1 MKKNNPGAI
10 SLRISLFLLILY
22 LIFDLAYFIF
32 FSKEPF
38 NWLFLA
44 LSSILLFI
52 VVYIVVWQAIENFIY
67 KKIRILYKNIHN
79 LKSPK
84 HKIVANSDWLETA
97 EKEVAEWAEDQ
108 KKEMESLK
116 KLETYRR
123 EFLGNVSHELKTPIF
138 NIQGYVL
145 TLLDGGLKDESI
157 NMEYLQRAE
166 KSIDRM
172 ITIINN
178 LDEISRLE
186 SDALMPNYE
195 RFDIMSLCNDLIEF
209 FEIKAAEKN
218 INIFINQ
225 NTLTPFHVFA
235 DKELIR
241 QVLSNLIENSIKYGN
256 DNGRTKISLY
266 DMDEQVLIEVSD
278 TGIGIS
284 QEDIPRIFERFYR
297 SGHGRTVNNSGS
309 GLGLAIVKHII
320 EAHHQTINVRSSVGT
335 GTTFGFTLKKG

>member
-1 MKKNNPGAI
+1 MKKNNPRGI
-10 SLRISLFLLILY
+10 SLRIALFLLLLY
-22 LIFDLAYFIF
+22 LIFDLAYFVF

-44 LSSILLFI
+44 ISSTLLFI

-157 NMEYLQRAE
+157 NLEYLQRAE

-218 INIFINQ
+218 IQIFINQ

-241 QVLSNLIENSIKYGN
+241 QVLSNLIENSVKYGN
-256 DNGRTKISLY
+256 ENGRTKISLY

-278 TGIGIS
+278 TGIGIA

-297 SGHGRTVNNSGS
+297 SGHGRTISNSGS

-320 EAHHQTINVRSSVGT
+320 EAHHQTINVRSTVGT